1 MQKNI
6 VNSDMAVITLPMK
19 PHRKEKIGMIVIPSI
34 ADVLAKRIG
43 AKSYLGINLMD
54 SYVKRSDFIDDYY
67 NLLYQMD
74 IDVDDVWVDTENE
87 PELFSNVQKLIDN
100 GFIKEKKLKVLRCP
114 CGVIDMKSGSANDFV
129 TKRSYIMKDNEVY
142 CKECGE
148 KCRDSIEKV
157 LVFNASNIDFKSK
170 TLPSRIAKDQLEF
183 HKRLKDEDILVSRV
197 RDTKVPVVVNGT
209 KYNIDID
216 FAALT
221 YLSCFDEN
229 QRVIIGSNHHVYQM
243 YMMQLLQQC
252 LENESENL
260 YVAVPYVRP
269 PADVPFDLKKEL
281 FSLSNSSRESYIFG
295 SAFKFKNTV
304 NTWSPDLLK
313 CIGKLNE
320 SEAQRLYEKMTTPIT
335 ISKDE
340 SLEKHVNNA
349 VNKTNIQR
357 MLNEVRNKK
366 DSEYEK

>member
-6 VNSDMAVITLPMK
+6 INKDMAVITLPMK

-43 AKSYLGINLMD
+43 AKSYLGVNLMD
-54 SYVKRSDFIDDYY
+54 SYVKRSDFVNDYY

-87 PELFSNVQKLIDN
+87 TELFLNVQKLIDK
-100 GFIKEKKLKVLRCP
+100 GFIKEKELKVLRCP

-129 TKRSYIMKDNEVY
+129 TKRSYIMENNEVY

-148 KCRDSIEKV
+148 KCRDIVEKV

-170 TLPSRIAKDQLEF
+170 TLPSRIAKDQQEF

-197 RDTKVPVVVNGT
+197 RDTKVPVTVNGR

-221 YLSCFDEN
+221 YLSCFDEK

-252 LENESENL
+252 LGNNAENL

-269 PADVPFDLKKEL
+269 PANVPFDLKKSL
-281 FSLSNSSRESYIFG
+281 FSLNNSSRESYIFG

-304 NTWSPDLLK
+304 NTWSPDLLR
-313 CIGKLNE
+313 CIAKLNE
-320 SEAQRLYEKMTTPIT
+320 SESKNLYKKMTTPIAM
-335 ISKDE
+335 SKGE

-349 VNKTNIQR
+349 VSKTNIQR
-357 MLNEVRNKK
+357 MLNEFR
-366 DSEYEK
+366 SEKGNEHEK

>member
-1 MQKNI
+1 
-6 VNSDMAVITLPMK
+6 
-19 PHRKEKIGMIVIPSI
+19 
-34 ADVLAKRIG
+34 LAKTSAIDGITIIPIFSFLCGFIG
-43 AKSYLGINLMD
+43 
-54 SYVKRSDFIDDYY
+54 
-67 NLLYQMD
+67 
-74 IDVDDVWVDTENE
+74 
-87 PELFSNVQKLIDN
+87 N

-252 LENESENL
+252 LGNESENL

>member
-6 VNSDMAVITLPMK
+6 INKDMAIITLPMK

-43 AKSYLGINLMD
+43 AKSYLGVNLMD
-54 SYVKRSDFIDDYY
+54 SYVKRSDFVNDYY

-87 PELFSNVQKLIDN
+87 TELFLNVQKLIDK
-100 GFIKEKKLKVLRCP
+100 GFIKEKELKVLRCP

-129 TKRSYIMKDNEVY
+129 TKRSYIMENNEVY

-148 KCRDSIEKV
+148 KCRDIVEKV

-170 TLPSRIAKDQLEF
+170 TLPSRIAKDQQEF

-197 RDTKVPVVVNGT
+197 RDTKVPVTVNGR

-221 YLSCFDEN
+221 YLSCFDEK

-252 LENESENL
+252 LGNNAENL

-269 PADVPFDLKKEL
+269 PANVPFDLKKSL
-281 FSLSNSSRESYIFG
+281 FSLNNSSRESYIFG

-304 NTWSPDLLK
+304 NTWSPDLLR
-313 CIGKLNE
+313 CIAKLNE
-320 SEAQRLYEKMTTPIT
+320 SESKNLYKKMTTPIAM
-335 ISKDE
+335 SKGE

-349 VNKTNIQR
+349 VSKTNIQR
-357 MLNEVRNKK
+357 MLNEVR
-366 DSEYEK
+366 SEKGNEHEK

>member
-54 SYVKRSDFIDDYY
+54 SYVKRSDFVDDYY

-114 CGVIDMKSGSANDFV
+114 CGVI
-129 TKRSYIMKDNEVY
+129 
-142 CKECGE
+142 
-148 KCRDSIEKV
+148 
-157 LVFNASNIDFKSK
+157 
-170 TLPSRIAKDQLEF
+170 
-183 HKRLKDEDILVSRV
+183 DILVSRV

-252 LENESENL
+252 LGNESENL

-320 SEAQRLYEKMTTPIT
+320 S
-335 ISKDE
+335 
-340 SLEKHVNNA
+340 
-349 VNKTNIQR
+349 
-357 MLNEVRNKK
+357 
-366 DSEYEK
+366 

>member
-6 VNSDMAVITLPMK
+6 INKDMAVITLPMK

-43 AKSYLGINLMD
+43 AKSYLGVNLMD
-54 SYVKRSDFIDDYY
+54 SYVKRSDFINNYY
-67 NLLYQMD
+67 DLLYQMN

-87 PELFSNVQKLIDN
+87 IKLFSNVQKLIDN
-100 GFIKEKKLKVLRCP
+100 GFIKEKKIKVLRCP

-129 TKRSYIMKDNEVY
+129 TKRSYIMKNNEAY

-148 KCRDSIEKV
+148 KCKDTIEKV
-157 LVFNASNIDFKSK
+157 LVFNAGNIEFKSN
-170 TLPSRIAKDQLEF
+170 TLPSRIAKDQQEF
-183 HKRLKDEDILVSRV
+183 HKRLKDEDILISRY
-197 RDTKVPVVVNGT
+197 RDTKVPVIVNGT

-216 FAALT
+216 FAELT
-221 YLSCFDEN
+221 YLSCFDEK
-229 QRVIIGSNHHVYQM
+229 QRVIIGSNHHIYQM

-252 LENESENL
+252 LGNNAENL

-269 PADVPFDLKKEL
+269 PVDVPFDLKKSL
-281 FSLSNSSRESYIFG
+281 FSLNNLSRESYIFG
-295 SAFKFKNTV
+295 NAFKFKNTV
-304 NTWSPDLLK
+304 NTWSPDLLR

-320 SEAQRLYEKMTTPIT
+320 VESQNLYKKMTTPIA
-335 ISKDE
+335 ISKGE
-340 SLEKHVNNA
+340 SLERHVNNA

-357 MLNEVRNKK
+357 MLKEVRN
-366 DSEYEK
+366 EYEK

>member
-6 VNSDMAVITLPMK
+6 INKDMAVITLPMK

-34 ADVLAKRIG
+34 ADVLAKRSG
-43 AKSYLGINLMD
+43 ANSYLGVTLMD
-54 SYVKRSDFIDDYY
+54 SYVKRSDFVNDYY

-87 PELFSNVQKLIDN
+87 TELFLNVQKLIDK
-100 GFIKEKKLKVLRCP
+100 GFIKEKELKVLRCP

-129 TKRSYIMKDNEVY
+129 TKRSYIMENNEVY

-148 KCRDSIEKV
+148 KCRDIVEKV

-170 TLPSRIAKDQLEF
+170 TLPSRIAKDQQEF

-197 RDTKVPVVVNGT
+197 RDTKVPVTVNGR

-221 YLSCFDEN
+221 YLSCFDEK

-252 LENESENL
+252 LGNNAENL

-269 PADVPFDLKKEL
+269 PANVPFDLKKSL
-281 FSLSNSSRESYIFG
+281 FSLNNSSRESYIFG

-304 NTWSPDLLK
+304 NTWSPDLLR
-313 CIGKLNE
+313 CIAKLNE
-320 SEAQRLYEKMTTPIT
+320 SESKNLYKKMTTPIAM
-335 ISKDE
+335 SKGE

-349 VNKTNIQR
+349 VSKTNIQR
-357 MLNEVRNKK
+357 MLNEVR
-366 DSEYEK
+366 SEKGNEHEK

>member
-6 VNSDMAVITLPMK
+6 INKDMAVITLPMK

-43 AKSYLGINLMD
+43 AKSYLGVNLMD
-54 SYVKRSDFIDDYY
+54 SYVKRSDFVNDYY

-87 PELFSNVQKLIDN
+87 TELFLNVQKLIDK
-100 GFIKEKKLKVLRCP
+100 GFIKEKELKVLRCP

-129 TKRSYIMKDNEVY
+129 TKRSYIMENNEVY

-148 KCRDSIEKV
+148 KCRDIVEKV

-170 TLPSRIAKDQLEF
+170 TLPSRIAKDQQEF

-197 RDTKVPVVVNGT
+197 RDTKVPVTVNGR

-221 YLSCFDEN
+221 YLSCFDEK

-252 LENESENL
+252 LGNNAENL

-269 PADVPFDLKKEL
+269 PANVPFDLKKSL
-281 FSLSNSSRESYIFG
+281 FSLNNSSRESYIFG

-304 NTWSPDLLK
+304 NTWSPDLLR
-313 CIGKLNE
+313 CIAKLNE
-320 SEAQRLYEKMTTPIT
+320 SESKNLYKKMTTPIAM
-335 ISKDE
+335 SKGE
-340 SLEKHVNNA
+340 SLEKHINNA
-349 VNKTNIQR
+349 VSKTNIQR
-357 MLNEVRNKK
+357 MLNEVR
-366 DSEYEK
+366 SEKGNEHEK